1 MKFGHQKKYSIMKTK
16 TKSTE
21 KTFDAIKVM
30 REIRDKISLEIMDM
44 TYEEERAYLDKL
56 LVAGNKK

>member
-1 MKFGHQKKYSIMKTK
+1 MKTK

-30 REIRDKISLEIMDM
+30 REIRDKISLEIMNM
-44 TYEEERAYLDKL
+44 TYEEERAYLDKQL
-56 LVAGNKK
+56 AAGGKK